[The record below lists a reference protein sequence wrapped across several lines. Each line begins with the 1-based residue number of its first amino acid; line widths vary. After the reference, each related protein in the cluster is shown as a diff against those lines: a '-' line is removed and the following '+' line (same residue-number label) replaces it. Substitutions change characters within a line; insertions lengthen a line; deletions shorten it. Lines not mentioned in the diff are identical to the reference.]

1 LSGITAI
8 LPAFNE
14 EVSIG
19 SMAQLANQ
27 YPDRVMV
34 IDDES
39 HNRTA
44 EVSQPKGAPKI
55 SSYGEALC
63 H

>member
-1 LSGITAI
+1 
-8 LPAFNE
+8 
-14 EVSIG
+14 VSIG
-19 SMAQLANQ
+19 SMALASQ
-27 YPDRVMV
+27 YADRVMV

-39 HNRTA
+39 RDRTA
-44 EVSQPKGAPKI
+44 EVALLAGASKI